1 MVAMTARNTSRRGR
15 AALAGTTV
23 VMLVSLLGACG
34 GEEPGTPGPGAGSGS
49 SSESTAVELS
59 LPESSEAKCA
69 VPSAEVISQMDSAFE
84 ATVTSVEGDVVTLDV
99 QRWFTGGDADTVVV
113 TQPSTAIS
121 EPVVVFE
128 VDRTYLV
135 SATDDVVSM
144 CGFSGATNPELA
156 AMYDEAFPAAD

>member
-1 MVAMTARNTSRRGR
+1 MVAMTARTTSRRTR

-23 VMLVSLLGACG
+23 VTLALLLGACG
-34 GEEPGTPGPGAGSGS
+34 GDDTGTPGPEAAPETSSGPA
-49 SSESTAVELS
+49 AVELT
-59 LPESSEAKCA
+59 LPESAAAKCA
-69 VPSAEVISQMDSAFE
+69 MPSAEVLSQMDTAFE
-84 ATVTSVEGDVVTLDV
+84 ATVTSVDGDRVTLDV
-99 QRWFTGGDADTVVV
+99 ERWFTGGEAGTVVV

-128 VDRTYLV
+128 PDRTYLV

-144 CGFSGATNPELA
+144 CGFSAETGPELA